1 MRPSSRPAPHPSS
14 VKLLFALT
22 LASLIF
28 SSLAQRYLG
37 NILAG
42 PNLDFY
48 DYYFAASVLRHDP
61 HADLYAG
68 ATDGNPQLRSA
79 PATSPIAQ
87 RAAAA
92 GFPDIEL
99 YLYPP
104 LLADLLIPLTRLT
117 PHLAATLWRAL
128 NLALVFASTLLL
140 ASVLRLPWL
149 SFPFAALVAAAFA
162 FWPVHEAV
170 SLGQASLLILFLWTL
185 GLHAYL
191 RDHIA
196 LSAAAFALCTVLKV
210 TPILIVPLFLIWRE
224 RRWLLAYAA
233 SLAALIAAMF
243 AFNGP
248 ATLRTCVRVLTAMS
262 GSVPALQN
270 KCFGSLLAWLH
281 YGRLPTL
288 QTVQPLLNAPPT
300 GLLLLAKPI
309 ALAFYA
315 LCLALV
321 WRTSSPPSS
330 QLKAEK
336 LTAQESSPDSLR
348 RNRALTLAIFAL
360 VLATISPVSW
370 RHGYTV
376 ALLPL
381 AMLWAQ
387 TLQTPATNLLR
398 PILLALTTITLGS
411 LCFDLAAQTPLPQPL
426 KILFAA
432 TWLLFS
438 AALCLQS
445 LWHPSNLEVPG

>member
-1 MRPSSRPAPHPSS
+1 MRPVPNNSI
-14 VKLLFALT
+14 VKLLFALA
-22 LASLIF
+22 LASVVF

-48 DYYFAASVLRHDP
+48 DYYFAAQVLHHDP
-61 HADLYAG
+61 RADLYAG

-104 LLADLLIPLTRLT
+104 LLADLLIPLTRLS
-117 PHLAATLWRAL
+117 PHLAATLWRTL
-128 NLALVFASTLLL
+128 NLTLVFASTLLL
-140 ASVLRLPWL
+140 ARIVRLPWL
-149 SFPFAALVAAAFA
+149 SFPFAVLAAAAFS
-162 FWPVHEAV
+162 FWPVHEAI

-185 GLHAYL
+185 GIFAYL
-191 RDHIA
+191 RGAVA
-196 LSAAAFALCTVLKV
+196 LSATAFALCTVLKV

-233 SLAALIAAMF
+233 SLAALLAAMF

-270 KCFGSLLAWLH
+270 KCFGALLAWLH

-288 QTVQPLLNAPPT
+288 QTVQPLLNLPPT

-309 ALAFYA
+309 SLAFYA
-315 LCLALV
+315 LCLFLA
-321 WRTSSPPSS
+321 WRSHT
-330 QLKAEK
+330 Q
-336 LTAQESSPDSLR
+336 TDRHQR
-348 RNRALTLAIFAL
+348 TLILAVFAL

-387 TLQTPATNLLR
+387 TLRAQTTTLLR
-398 PILLALTTITLGS
+398 PILLALTTLTLGS
-411 LCFDLAAQTPLPQPL
+411 LCFDLAAQAPLPQPL
-426 KILFAA
+426 KILFAS

-438 AALCLQS
+438 AALCLHV
-445 LWHPSNLEVPG
+445 LWRPYPGTLATVPNSQP

>member
-1 MRPSSRPAPHPSS
+1 MRPSSRPAPHPRI
-14 VKLLFALT
+14 VKLLFALA

-79 PATSPIAQ
+79 PRTSPIAL

-104 LLADLLIPLTRLT
+104 LLADLLIPITHLS

-140 ASVLRLPWL
+140 ARILSLPWL

-185 GLHAYL
+185 GIFAYL
-191 RDHIA
+191 RGSIA

-233 SLAALIAAMF
+233 SLATLVAAIF

-270 KCFGSLLAWLH
+270 KCFGALLAWLH

-300 GLLLLAKPI
+300 GLLLIAKPV
-309 ALAFYA
+309 ALAFYF
-315 LCLALV
+315 LCLVLV
-321 WRTSSPPSS
+321 WRASSSPIS
-330 QLKAEK
+330 QLTAEP
-336 LTAQESSPDSLR
+336 LTAPASASDFPRDRQ
-348 RNRALTLAIFAL
+348 ALTLAIFAL

-376 ALLPL
+376 ALIPL

-387 TLQTPATNLLR
+387 TLQAPTRTLLR

-411 LCFDLAAQTPLPQPL
+411 LCFDLAAQAPLP
-426 KILFAA
+426 
-432 TWLLFS
+432 S
-438 AALCLQS
+438 AAENPLRRHLAPLLRRPLPPRS
-445 LWHPSNLEVPG
+445 LAAL

>member
-1 MRPSSRPAPHPSS
+1 MTLPPISRPRT

-22 LASLIF
+22 LASLLF

-48 DYYFAASVLRHDP
+48 DYYFAAQVLHQDS
-61 HADLYAG
+61 HAALYAG

-104 LLADLLIPLTRLT
+104 LLADLLIPLTRLS

-128 NLALVFASTLLL
+128 NLALVFGSTLLL
-140 ASVLRLPWL
+140 ARTLRLPWL

-162 FWPVHEAV
+162 FWPVHEAI
-170 SLGQASLLILFLWTL
+170 SLGQASLLILFLWAL
-185 GLHAYL
+185 GLHAHF
-191 RDHIA
+191 RGAVA

-210 TPILIVPLFLIWRE
+210 TPILIVPLFLVWRE

-233 SLAALIAAMF
+233 SLAALLAAML

-270 KCFGSLLAWLH
+270 KCFGALLAWLH

-288 QTVQPLLNAPPT
+288 QTVQPLLNLPPT

-315 LCLALV
+315 LCLVLAFRAQSL
-321 WRTSSPPSS
+321 RLTAG
-330 QLKAEK
+330 Q
-336 LTAQESSPDSLR
+336 LTAQETSSKTPSEQ
-348 RNRALTLAIFAL
+348 NRHHRTLTLAIFAL

-381 AMLWAQ
+381 AMLWAH
-387 TLQTPATNLLR
+387 TLRTPATSLAR
-398 PILLALTTITLGS
+398 PILLALTTLTLGS
-411 LCFDLAAQTPLPQPL
+411 LCFDLAAQAPLPQLL
-426 KILFAA
+426 KILCAS

-438 AALCLQS
+438 AALCLHT
-445 LWHPSNLEVPG
+445 LWQPPALEATA